1 MHCFVTGEAWN
12 ALVHGKKRYVEPRDL
27 HCFRA
32 TWKLDRCCN
41 RWLLYPPG
49 HMNVNMHVEDF
60 IGVENWLKYR
70 YPKLKSTALAPIE
83 CAQNAGDVIYLP
95 SNWLHAINNL
105 MDSVGV
111 TVDHLHPLVATHLF
125 ALNPNARCAG

>member
-1 MHCFVTGEAWN
+1 
-12 ALVHGKKRYVEPRDL
+12 
-27 HCFRA
+27 
-32 TWKLDRCCN
+32 
-41 RWLLYPPG
+41 
-49 HMNVNMHVEDF
+49 MHVEDF